1 MYQFPKDLYADVRIE
16 ECFECWMAVQNGEM
30 VSDGIAEETG
40 AFIRVF
46 DGNMWYTS
54 TTNDIEGIQAE
65 LDNLA
70 TLATPNPDILEHP
83 MVKMLQVHQDTVL
96 KFNGENC
103 IKNVSRSQ
111 WKDLI
116 DTYIEA
122 CVDES
127 ISEINAWVVYD
138 NASYKKKSFYSS
150 KGAAIVQDMQ
160 ECILSAN
167 FGITVDGITTGAW
180 KGICKSAFED
190 LKGHEAEVIS
200 ERDRYL
206 DFAHNAVQ
214 VEPGDYTCVLAPIV
228 TAVFTHESFGHKSEA
243 DFMLNDKT
251 LQEEWV
257 LGKKVGNEKISICDR
272 GNMPNHGYIAYDDE
286 GTKAGETW
294 LMKEGVLTGRLHDAK
309 SAAAL
314 SEELT
319 GNSRAQGYGCA
330 PIVRMTNTFM
340 AAGPDDPKQ
349 MIAEVKDGI
358 YVYNV
363 HGGTGNATFT
373 LNPGIAYR
381 IRDGKLCEPLRIN
394 VITGSVF
401 QTLFDVD
408 AVGTDYTIF
417 DEGNCGKGGQTVN
430 VADGG
435 PTIRV
440 KKLTVN

>member
-16 ECFECWMAVQNGEM
+16 ETFEFGMGIRNGEM
-30 VSDGIAEETG
+30 EADGIAEELG
-40 AFIRVF
+40 AFVRVF

-70 TLATPNPDILEHP
+70 TLATPNPDIFEHP

-96 KFNGENC
+96 KFDGEKC
-103 IKNVSRSQ
+103 LKNVSRAQ
-111 WKDLI
+111 RKDLL

-122 CVDES
+122 CIDES
-127 ISEINAWVVYD
+127 MPEINLWATSIG
-138 NASYKKKSFYSS
+138 ASYKKKSFYSC
-150 KGAAIVQDMQ
+150 KGSAIVQDEQ
-160 ECILSAN
+160 SCTLRVGY
-167 FGITVDGITTGAW
+167 GITVDGITTVGG
-180 KGICKSAFED
+180 KGICKLTFEE
-190 LKGHEAEVIS
+190 LWGHEEEVIS

-214 VEPGDYTCVLAPIV
+214 VEPGDYTCVLAPIA
-228 TAVFTHESFGHKSEA
+228 TAIFTHESFGHKSEA

-251 LQEEWV
+251 LQDEWV
-257 LGKKVGNEKISICDR
+257 MGKKVGNEKISICDR
-272 GNMPNHGYIAYDDE
+272 GNMLNKGYLAYDDE
-286 GTKAGETW
+286 GTIAGETW

-309 SAAAL
+309 SASTL

-363 HGGTGNATFT
+363 QGGTGNSTFT
-373 LNPGIAYR
+373 MKPDIAYR

-394 VITGSVF
+394 VLTGSVF

-408 AVGTDYTIF
+408 AVGIDCTIF
-417 DEGNCGKGGQTVN
+417 DEGSCGKNGQSVN
-430 VADGG
+430 VSVGG
-435 PTIRV
+435 PSIRV

>member
-16 ECFECWMAVQNGEM
+16 ETYDCWMGIRNGEM
-30 VSDGIAEETG
+30 ESDGVAEETG

-54 TTNDIEGIQAE
+54 TTNDIAGIQAE

-70 TLATPNPDILEHP
+70 SLATPKPDILEHP
-83 MVKMLQVHQDTVL
+83 MVKKLQVHQDTVL
-96 KFNGENC
+96 KFDGENC
-103 IKNVSRSQ
+103 IKNVSRAQ

-127 ISEINAWVVYD
+127 MPEITVWGIYD
-138 NASYKKKSFYSS
+138 NAFYKKKSFYSS
-150 KGAAIVQDMQ
+150 KGAAIVQDRQGCMLQ
-160 ECILSAN
+160 ASYA
-167 FGITVDGITTGAW
+167 ITVDGVTTGAW
-180 KGICKSAFED
+180 KGFRKFTFEE
-190 LKGHEAEVIS
+190 LMGHEEEVLR

-228 TAVFTHESFGHKSEA
+228 TAMFTHESFGHKSEA

-251 LQEEWV
+251 LQDEWV

-319 GNSRAQGYGCA
+319 GNSRAAGYGCA

-358 YVYNV
+358 YVYNAYS
-363 HGGTGNATFT
+363 GTGNATFT

-417 DEGNCGKGGQTVN
+417 DEVSCGKGGQTVN